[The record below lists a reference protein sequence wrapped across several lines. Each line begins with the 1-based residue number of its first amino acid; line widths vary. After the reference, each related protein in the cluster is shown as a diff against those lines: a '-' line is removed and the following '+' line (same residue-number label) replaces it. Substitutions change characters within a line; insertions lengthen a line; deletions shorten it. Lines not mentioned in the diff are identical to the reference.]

1 MNLTILDRKYEA
13 DATCYL
19 CRVSLTDY
27 IKSIPSDY
35 QEFDIQRGIVN
46 NKYLDFLVDTVGKKR
61 HIPPIV
67 LVSDNEEITGDIIK
81 LYNYKI
87 LDGLQR
93 THRLKQIYD
102 AIEIIVSHKDI
113 YLSEDNISSYYRT
126 YSSEF
131 KRIGVNRQLVK
142 SLSKYKTSTF
152 SSPID
157 FFENNTIWIEI
168 WCGLS
173 DDMQIRKMLLLNA
186 GHKSVNIKHQLELLF
201 LGTLLKLNEISGEQ
215 VSFKRE
221 KDISAIQYSKDRS
234 LGEYHFSH
242 IISALISFHA
252 GKIVN
257 TNADFIGSLQS
268 GDLPEIEL
276 TEEFNVSFLKKF
288 THFILNLDR
297 SLNREYGKDGLR
309 WLGRE
314 VVLVGFFGA
323 LGAFAKQ
330 NSIELSKL
338 LDDLEPK
345 IDEIVN
351 KLSIREFEK
360 ERNQVELN
368 KVNIGTINKKA
379 IYQAVYDVVSKNE
392 FSSWQEYFG
401 G

>member
-276 TEEFNVSFLKKF
+276 TEEFNVSIRTKF

-345 IDEIVN
+345 IDVN
-351 KLSIREFEK
+351 TRIRK
-360 ERNQVELN
+360 R
-368 KVNIGTINKKA
+368 KK
-379 IYQAVYDVVSKNE
+379 S
-392 FSSWQEYFG
+392 G
-401 G
+401 